1 MSTPAGVGAMQPAA
15 DGAGAA
21 DTERKRRS
29 QGLSLPTPLSL
40 GSPDPA
46 SLTLGREGL
55 TRQVGWGIVGCG
67 WVARDHLLPGL
78 LATPDARL
86 VAACDRAA
94 AAAARLAAA
103 GDAGALDD
111 TGTNILP
118 TTDLDALLA
127 QPGLDAVYVAT
138 PNDAHRMVVEAV
150 AARGVP
156 VLCEK
161 PLAADVDD
169 AAAIVESCRGVLAA
183 TAFDQR
189 FHPAHR
195 RIAEIVAAGELGTV
209 TAVRIV
215 YACWLPP
222 DWSPDGAP
230 SDNWRIDPAR
240 AGGGALVDLAP
251 HGIDLVGP
259 LLDGDDL
266 DRLHVVLQR
275 RVHPYPVDDGA
286 LLAGRTAAGV
296 LFSGHVAFNTP
307 DALPRRRLE
316 VIGTRAQL
324 VAENTMGQTA
334 GGRLT
339 QVDSDGTAKDVPFAT
354 ATSPFAA
361 QLAAF
366 SAAVAGAADWPWPL
380 ERDLRLHHL
389 LHDAI
394 ERS

>member
-1 MSTPAGVGAMQPAA
+1 M
-15 DGAGAA
+15 
-21 DTERKRRS
+21 
-29 QGLSLPTPLSL
+29 
-40 GSPDPA
+40 
-46 SLTLGREGL
+46 
-55 TRQVGWGIVGCG
+55 GWGIVGCG

-86 VAACDRAA
+86 VAACDRDA

-103 GDAGALDD
+103 GDAGALHD

-138 PNDAHRMVVEAV
+138 PNDAHRTVVEAV

-169 AAAIVESCRGVLAA
+169 AAAIVKSCRGMLAA

-324 VAENTMGQTA
+324 VAQNTMGQTA

-339 QVDSDGTAKDVPFAT
+339 QVDSDGTAKDVPFDT